1 MAAVYARKA
10 GAAVAHIHVR
20 NPETGKPSMAFEL
33 YEEVVQRIRD
43 SGSDVLVNLTTGAG
57 GRFIPGADNPAVGG
71 PGTTL
76 KRPEERVAHVERL
89 RPDICS
95 LDVGSMNKGQDRK
108 STRLNSSH

>member
-57 GRFIPGADNPAVGG
+57 GRFIPGAANPAVGG
-71 PGTTL
+71 PGKTL
-76 KRPEERVAHVERL
+76 KRPEERSDPLERSEE
-89 RPDICS
+89 RR
-95 LDVGSMNKGQDRK
+95 VGKECGRRVKQRGTPINLKK
-108 STRLNSSH
+108 